1 MSLHS
6 RIACAALLVGAT
18 GCISVVR
25 SNERALFVSASEGVS
40 TTPVTAG
47 TYWHW
52 PWNKYIKYD
61 LRWRQHTEKIDIQ
74 TRDGLHLTLDITTV
88 VRPRPDALAAVDA
101 TVGPQFYDHV
111 VRPALFASVRAV
123 GGDVIQRQLVRHT
136 HEVEAAIKDA
146 LVVRLRDKPIDVS
159 EVAVQHFDLPDEL
172 KTAANRTAASEQLIA
187 AKDVELAV
195 TQRDAAIQVEKRK
208 GAVELEGMER
218 RLRGEQEVL
227 AAEQAWKLEE
237 VRRRV
242 EREKAATAAEL
253 VTIKAE
259 ADARAT
265 VIAAEAEKKRIQA
278 ASTAMSDNYVRL
290 RSLELLAQTMSSGN
304 EKLIVVPTG
313 ANGLPAFFA
322 PFLNP
327 FVPPAAR

>member
-1 MSLHS
+1 MSVQK
-6 RIACAALLVGAT
+6 RIVCVALLVGSA

-25 SNERALFVSASEGVS
+25 SNERALFVSASKGVT
-40 TTPVTAG
+40 TTPVGAG

-52 PWNKYIKYD
+52 PWNGYVKYD
-61 LRWRQHTEKIDIQ
+61 LRWKQQTEKIDIQ
-74 TRDGLHLTLDITTV
+74 TRDGLHLTLDVTTV
-88 VRPRPDALAAVDA
+88 VRPRPDALAEVDA
-101 TVGPQFYDHV
+101 TVGPRFYENV

-136 HEVEAAIKDA
+136 HEVETAIKAA
-146 LVVRLRDKPIDVS
+146 LIERLRDKSIDVS
-159 EVAVQHFDLPDEL
+159 EVAVQHFDLLEEL
-172 KTAANRTAASEQLIA
+172 KNAANQTAASEQLIA

-195 TQRDAAIQVEKRK
+195 AQRDAAVQLEKRK

-218 RLRGEQEVL
+218 RLR
-227 AAEQAWKLEE
+227 AEQDVVAADQALKLEE

-253 VTIKAE
+253 VRIKAE

-278 ASTAMSDNYVRL
+278 ASTAMSENYVRL

-313 ANGLPAFFA
+313 ANGFPAFFA
-322 PFLNP
+322 PFLGALANP
-327 FVPPAAR
+327 SGK